1 MVSLHSQEFLGAK
14 RVSLYLLVY
23 YSSLIAIALL
33 NIFQGEKVFPNSV
46 KSKNNIKPQLYSAL
60 VSLIIKNHVSS
71 ELFQWSYGSQN
82 VELPSTMSTFN
93 QNVPLSLFLPKMS
106 QRLVSFKALFQ
117 DNTIGRVE
125 GTIME
130 LLEKR
135 LHIRQEF
142 MTNAQGARWYLA
154 FQWFIWYVCLY

>member
-1 MVSLHSQEFLGAK
+1 MVSLHSLEFLGAK

-71 ELFQWSYGSQN
+71 ELF
-82 VELPSTMSTFN
+82 
-93 QNVPLSLFLPKMS
+93 
-106 QRLVSFKALFQ
+106 
-117 DNTIGRVE
+117 
-125 GTIME
+125 
-130 LLEKR
+130 
-135 LHIRQEF
+135 
-142 MTNAQGARWYLA
+142 
-154 FQWFIWYVCLY
+154 